1 MVNEKSVK
9 GESISGRKEDVSE
22 HIRKDLFKEKTRPP
36 KRLGHGLRDKRPHFK
51 SFKSP
56 GVK

>member
-1 MVNEKSVK
+1 MTEDKF
-9 GESISGRKEDVSE
+9 GPAPGGKEILRE
-22 HIRKDLFKEKTRPP
+22 QKEKPKPP
-36 KRLGHGLRDKRPHFK
+36 KRLGHGLSDKRPHFK